1 MANFGGLIHAVYETS
16 TSYFSSHT
24 DQDVKK
30 NAKASFLNL
39 LSAHGGNVRGSTT
52 VESQFTATSTETTRY
67 YGGSTNLLS
76 SDGIMTWQPT
86 IDGKPWLFS
95 GDLKPISDLLEEPT
109 KSSMEEAVLQH
120 VMKEYLKELR
130 RLLNTVTSK
139 MGSSTTTDQLG
150 SRLAAMEEL
159 DLGALVEADVER
171 LGEDINHQ
179 LVVPSW
185 FPSNTQLCFKWWP
198 DGDGGQCGGG
208 AGRKLCALPGSMTPV
223 YRDDTDGRGGGCRMQ
238 WSIQSSGF
246 GSDPWFSQVQV
257 CYRWHPDGD
266 GGQCGGGA
274 ARELCARVNQWS
286 PQYRDDTDG
295 RGGGCQMSWRIV
307 VPDSAPTWM
316 KETKLCFSWYP
327 DGDGGQCGPAK
338 SRNMCATA
346 NQWTPYY
353 RDDTDGRSGGCRM
366 SWGLRL
372 GF

>member
-1 MANFGGLIHAVYETS
+1 M
-16 TSYFSSHT
+16 
-24 DQDVKK
+24 
-30 NAKASFLNL
+30 
-39 LSAHGGNVRGSTT
+39 GSTN
-52 VESQFTATSTETTRY
+52 VESQFTANSTATTRY

-76 SDGIMTWQPT
+76 SDGITTWQPT

-95 GDLKPISDLLEEPT
+95 GNLKPISDLLEEPM

-139 MGSSTTTDQLG
+139 MVSSATTDQLRN
-150 SRLAAMEEL
+150 RLVVMEAL
-159 DLGALVEADVER
+159 DLGALVEADVES

-179 LVVPSW
+179 LVAPFW
-185 FPSNTQLCFKWWP
+185 FRTNTQLCFKWWP
-198 DGDGGQCGGG
+198 EGDEGQCGGG
-208 AGRKLCALPGSMTPV
+208 AGRKLCARPGGMTLA
-223 YRDDTDGRGGGCRMQ
+223 YLDDTDGRGGGCHMQ

-246 GSDPWFSQVQV
+246 GSDPWFSQVQM

-286 PQYRDDTDG
+286 PEYRDDTDR

-307 VPDSAPTWM
+307 VPNSAPMWM
-316 KETKLCFSWYP
+316 KKAKLCFSWYP
-327 DGDGGQCGPAK
+327 NGDGLQYGPAHSR

-353 RDDTDGRSGGCRM
+353 LDDTHFRKGGCRM